1 MGNIDR
7 MDAIVEFLRQF
18 GAWGLFVHS
27 MIDAI
32 FFPIPAFFMQVS
44 LSLLDPKAAL
54 LLATVGFVGCL
65 IGTPVGYG
73 IGKLSGKVLLNK
85 FLKKKWVDAAT
96 AMFGKNGEA
105 AILIGSFT
113 PIPFKVFT
121 ILSGGLNFP
130 LWKLMVYAALGR
142 AAKFYVVGT
151 LFYMYGQAAEG
162 MVKQVSLYIFL
173 IAVPLLVIGLWVK
186 RRRSKRKE
194 AAEAG
199 TGGEAGHAGGAAL
212 PQPGRGAARSEEA

>member
-1 MGNIDR
+1 
-7 MDAIVEFLRQF
+7 MDTIVDFLRQF

-27 MIDAI
+27 IIDAI
-32 FFPIPAFFMQVS
+32 FFPIPAFFLQVS

-54 LLATVGFVGCL
+54 GLATVGFIGCL

-73 IGKLSGKVLLNK
+73 IGKLSGKVLLTK
-85 FLKKKWVDAAT
+85 ILKKRWVDAAT

-130 LWKLMVYAALGR
+130 LWKLMVYAAIGR
-142 AAKFYVVGT
+142 AAKFYVVGA

-173 IAVPLLVIGLWVK
+173 IAVPLLVIGLAF
-186 RRRSKRKE
+186 KRKLAKRAE
-194 AAEAG
+194 RRAEAE
-199 TGGEAGHAGGAAL
+199 GESRPLTQIGAS
-212 PQPGRGAARSEEA
+212 RSEEA

>member
-1 MGNIDR
+1 
-7 MDAIVEFLRQF
+7 MDTIVEFLRQF

-27 MIDAI
+27 IIDAI
-32 FFPIPAFFMQVS
+32 FFPIPAFFTQVS
-44 LSLLDPKAAL
+44 LSLLDPEGAL

-73 IGKLSGKVLLNK
+73 IGKLSGKVLLHK
-85 FLKKKWVDAAT
+85 LLKKRWVDAAT

-130 LWKLMVYAALGR
+130 LWKLMVYAAIGR
-142 AAKFYVVGT
+142 AAKFYVVGA
-151 LFYMYGQAAEG
+151 LFYLYGQSAEG

-173 IAVPLLVIGLWVK
+173 IAVPLLAIGFAVK
-186 RRRSKRKE
+186 RKLANRAKRK
-194 AAEAG
+194 AEEE
-199 TGGEAGHAGGAAL
+199 GETRPLAPLSAS
-212 PQPGRGAARSEEA
+212 RGEEA